1 MGNYKAVIP
10 NYLEMQDSE
19 FRLAVRALNPAFPSS
34 LGIKG
39 HYVTLI
45 HNDWQNGNFA
55 LIQHEE

>member
-1 MGNYKAVIP
+1 MQLYP

-19 FRLAVRALNPAFPSS
+19 FRLAARALNPAFPSS

-39 HYVTLI
+39 RYVTLI
-45 HNDWQNGNFA
+45 HNDWQNGHFG